1 MAPFSLK
8 RIRLKRKEFKEV
20 LKDGKVFKNDGLV
33 MKVIFKGGE
42 KKIGFLIS
50 KKISKKAVV
59 RNKLKRRL
67 RELLR
72 EKFGNLKEGLRIV
85 FIPLP
90 SLEKKNFKEL
100 KEVLEKVLIRSKVLK
115 NEYNFRN
122 L

>member
-33 MKVIFKGGE
+33 MKVIFKEGE

-115 NEYNFRN
+115 NEHNFRN